1 MHTESPPQPLRV
13 LMIEDSE
20 DDEFLLRRLLKQAN
34 FDVILL
40 RVETLQDLRAMMPP
54 ELWDI
59 VISDYK
65 LPGFDGIDALHV
77 VREFDKDIPF
87 ILMSGTVGED
97 TAVEAMRLGA
107 SDYIMKDK
115 SARLPQ
121 AIERELR
128 QAENARARRRMEEQM
143 DYFAR
148 HDVLTGLNN
157 RWEFEL
163 HLNEMVQDAK
173 SKNHNHVLMYMD
185 LDQFKIINDTAGH
198 VAGDELLTKVAELMR
213 NSIRAKSD
221 IIARLGGDEFGL
233 LMPGCKIERAMQV
246 ANELREA
253 IHQFRFDWKG
263 QTFSIGISIG
273 LVLIDKHSV
282 STSQLLSDADNACY
296 AAKAKGRNQVSL
308 FQQQDDE
315 MLQQREQLKW
325 ASVIPEALQQGRF
338 RLYFQKISRLKGSG
352 MEHGGEILLRMLD
365 QANNL
370 IMPDRFIPA
379 AERFD
384 LMTSIDRWVVEAT
397 FKWLEQHSNKFPS
410 GLSFSI
416 NLSGRSISDPTML
429 KFLLDKIDA
438 AQFDARRICFE
449 ITETAAIGKLG
460 TAVNFITALRGK
472 GARFALD
479 DFGSGMCSFN
489 YLKNLPVDYLKID
502 GSFVRDIITDP
513 VARSIVQSVNQIAQA
528 MGMETIAE
536 YVENAQIQTML
547 QEMGVN
553 YGQGYGIAK
562 PVPLDTLLHGLT
574 PPVE

>member
-1 MHTESPPQPLRV
+1 MQSLRV
-13 LMIEDSE
+13 LLIEDSE
-20 DDEFLLRRLLKQAN
+20 DDEFLLRRTLKQAG
-34 FDVILL
+34 FDVMLQ
-40 RVETLQDLRAMMPP
+40 RVETLSDLRAMMPP

-65 LPGFDGIDALHV
+65 LPDFNGLDALRV

-87 ILMSGTVGED
+87 ILMSGTVGEE
-97 TAVEAMRLGA
+97 TAVEAMRQGA

-128 QAENARARRRMEEQM
+128 QAENARARRRMEQQM

-148 HDVLTGLNN
+148 HDVLTGLSN

-163 HLNEMVQDAK
+163 RLNELVQDAK

-213 NSIRAKSD
+213 NSIRARSD
-221 IIARLGGDEFGL
+221 LIARLGGDEFGL
-233 LMPGCKIERAMQV
+233 LMPGCKLERAMQV
-246 ANELREA
+246 ANGLREA

-263 QTFSIGISIG
+263 QTFSVGISIG
-273 LVLIDKHSV
+273 LVLIDQHAV
-282 STSQLLSDADNACY
+282 SSSQLLSDADSACY
-296 AAKAKGRNQVSL
+296 AAKAKGRNQVAL
-308 FQQQDDE
+308 FQPQDDE

-325 ASVIPEALQQGRF
+325 ASVIPEALQQNRF
-338 RLYFQKISRLKGSG
+338 RLYFQKIICLNGSSD
-352 MEHGGEILLRMLD
+352 HGGEILLRMVD
-365 QANNL
+365 QANNM

-384 LMTSIDRWVVEAT
+384 LMTAIDRWVVEAT
-397 FKWLEQHSNKFPS
+397 FSWLEEHQNKFAA
-410 GLSFSI
+410 GLSLSI
-416 NLSGRSISDPTML
+416 NLSGRSISDPSML
-429 KFLLDKIDA
+429 QFLLDKIDA
-438 AQFDARRICFE
+438 AKFDAQRICFE

-460 TAVNFITALRGK
+460 TAVNFISALRAK

-489 YLKNLPVDYLKID
+489 YLKNLPVNYLKID
-502 GSFVRDIITDP
+502 GSFVRDIVKDP

-536 YVENAQIQTML
+536 YVEDAQIQSML

-562 PVPLDTLLHGLT
+562 PVPLDTLLQNQ
-574 PPVE
+574 

>member
-1 MHTESPPQPLRV
+1 MESGNHPLRV
-13 LMIEDSE
+13 LLIEDSA
-20 DDEFLLRRLLKQAN
+20 DDELLLRRTLRQAG
-34 FDVILL
+34 FDVMLM
-40 RVETLQDLRAMMPP
+40 RVETLPDLRAMMPP

-65 LPGFDGIDALHV
+65 LPGFDGLDTLRV

-87 ILMSGTVGED
+87 ILMSGTVGEE
-97 TAVEAMRLGA
+97 TAVEAMRMGA

-128 QAENARARRRMEEQM
+128 QAENARARRRMEQQM

-148 HDVLTGLNN
+148 HDVLTGLRN

-163 HLNEMVQDAK
+163 NLNELVQDAK

-198 VAGDELLTKVAELMR
+198 VAGDELLAKVAELMR

-233 LMPGCKIERAMQV
+233 LMPGCKLERAMQV
-246 ANELREA
+246 ANGLREA

-263 QTFSIGISIG
+263 QIFSIGISIG

-296 AAKAKGRNQVSL
+296 VAKAKGRNQVAL
-308 FQQQDDE
+308 FQPQDDE

-325 ASVIPEALQQGRF
+325 ASVIPEALQQNRF
-338 RLYFQKISRLKGSG
+338 RLYFQKITCLDNSG
-352 MEHGGEILLRMLD
+352 NDHGGEILLRMVD

-384 LMTSIDRWVVEAT
+384 LMTAIDRWVVDAT
-397 FKWLEQHSNKFPS
+397 FSWMEEHQGSADA
-410 GLSFSI
+410 GLSLSI
-416 NLSGRSISDPTML
+416 NLSGRSISDPSML
-429 KFLLDKIDA
+429 QFLLDKFDA
-438 AQFDARRICFE
+438 ARFDAHRICFE

-460 TAVNFITALRGK
+460 TAVNFISALRAR

-489 YLKNLPVDYLKID
+489 YLKNLPVNYLKID
-502 GSFVRDIITDP
+502 GSFVRDIVTDP

-536 YVENAQIQTML
+536 YVENAQIQAML
-547 QEMGVN
+547 QGMGVN

-562 PVPLDTLLHGLT
+562 PVPLDSLLQKT
-574 PPVE
+574 

>member
-1 MHTESPPQPLRV
+1 MQSELPLHPLRV
-13 LMIEDSE
+13 LLVEDSE
-20 DDEFLLRRLLKQAN
+20 DDEFLLKRLLKGAG
-34 FDVILL
+34 FAV
-40 RVETLQDLRAMMPP
+40 TLQRVDSLPDLRAMMPP
-54 ELWDI
+54 DVWDI

-65 LPGFDGIDALHV
+65 LPDFDGLDSLRV
-77 VREFDKDIPF
+77 VREFDRDIPF

-128 QAENARARRRMEEQM
+128 QAENTRTRRRMEQQM

-148 HDVLTGLNN
+148 HDVLTGLKN
-157 RWEFEL
+157 RWEFER
-163 HLNEMVQDAK
+163 HLNELVQDAK
-173 SKNHNHVLMYMD
+173 FNDRHHVLMYMD

-198 VAGDELLTKVAELMR
+198 VAGDALLEKMGALMQDF
-213 NSIRAKSD
+213 IRSKTD

-233 LMPGCKIERAMQV
+233 LMPDCEMERAMQV
-246 ANELREA
+246 ANGLREA
-253 IHQFRFDWKG
+253 IQQFRFDWDK
-263 QTFSIGISIG
+263 QIFSIGISIG
-273 LVLIDKHSV
+273 IVLINKLAI

-296 AAKAKGRNQVSL
+296 AAKAKGRNQVHL
-308 FQQQDDE
+308 FQLHDDE
-315 MLQQREQLKW
+315 MLQQRDQLKW
-325 ASVIPEALQQGRF
+325 ASLIPEALQQGRF
-338 RLYFQKISRLKGSG
+338 RLYYQKIARLNGSG
-352 MEHGGEILLRMLD
+352 NDHGGEVLLRMVD
-365 QANNL
+365 QSNNL

-379 AERFD
+379 AERYD
-384 LMTSIDRWVVEAT
+384 LMSAIDRWVVET
-397 FKWLEQHSNKFPS
+397 MFNWLEENQEKLPA
-410 GLSFSI
+410 GLTVSI

-429 KFLLDKIDA
+429 QFLLASIDA
-438 AQFDARRICFE
+438 VKFDARRICFE

-460 TAVNFITALRGK
+460 TAINFIAALRAK

-502 GSFVRDIITDP
+502 GSFVRDIIDDH
-513 VARSIVQSVNQIAQA
+513 VARSIVQSVNQIAHA

-536 YVENAQIQTML
+536 FVENEQIQRML

-553 YGQGYGIAK
+553 YGQGYGIAR
-562 PVPLDTLLHGLT
+562 PVPLDTLLQ
-574 PPVE
+574 V